1 MEPIYSVYITPT
13 NYECIKADYGNG
25 KLLYIPIDPANADY
39 QDYLRS
45 LEPQD

>member
-1 MEPIYSVYITPT
+1 MQPIYSVCQVADT
-13 NYECIKADYGNG
+13 EVIKADYGNG

-45 LEPQD
+45 LEN

>member
-1 MEPIYSVYITPT
+1 MEPIYSVFVTADGG
-13 NYECIKADYGNG
+13 EVIKADYGNG
-25 KLLYIPIDPANADY
+25 KMLFIPIDPANADY